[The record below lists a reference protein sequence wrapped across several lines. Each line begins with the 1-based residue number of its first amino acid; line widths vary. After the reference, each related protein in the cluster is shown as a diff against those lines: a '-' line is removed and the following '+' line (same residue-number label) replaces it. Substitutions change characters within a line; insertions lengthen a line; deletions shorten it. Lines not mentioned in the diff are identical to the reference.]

1 MYIHTDANR
10 ATPQPP
16 KEHRVHQYRG
26 PSTSI
31 LETKSSV
38 HDVADTTRKRL
49 ASDPRVETPWW
60 PPQTPNHETT
70 MTDDGGSMKH
80 SRVLNLP
87 TTTQLERLM
96 QVQLQLGGCGQTSA
110 AQLS

>member
-1 MYIHTDANR
+1 
-10 ATPQPP
+10 
-16 KEHRVHQYRG
+16 
-26 PSTSI
+26 
-31 LETKSSV
+31 
-38 HDVADTTRKRL
+38 
-49 ASDPRVETPWW
+49 
-60 PPQTPNHETT
+60 
-70 MTDDGGSMKH
+70 MKH